1 MSRKT
6 TVFLLGV
13 TVFIAALTG
22 CNEKGKRD
30 SMEGKQMTV
39 QKEYFGKTPTG
50 EKVDLYTLTNRRG
63 MTVKITNYGGIVTSI
78 LVPDKEGNVADVVL
92 GFNTL
97 EEYLKGHPYFG
108 ALIGRYANRIAGASF
123 TVEGKEYKLAAN
135 NGGNHLHGGLVGF
148 DKRVWPAEEIRQD
161 NEVGVKLSYFSKD
174 MEEGYPGNLQV
185 TVAYTLTD
193 SNELKITYEAEVDKP
208 CPVNLT
214 HHGYF
219 NLKGEG
225 SGDILDHLL
234 TIEAGRFT
242 PVDDELIPTG
252 EIKSVKGTPMDFTS
266 PTAIGA
272 RIEAVKGGYDHNYV
286 LNNRDGARQP
296 AASAHEPT
304 SGRLLEVFTSEPG
317 LQFYSGNF
325 LDGTLRGKS
334 ARPYNKHHG
343 FCLETQHFPDS
354 PHHPNF
360 PSVIL
365 KPGETYRSETIYKF
379 SSR

>member
-6 TVFLLGV
+6 IVFLLGL
-13 TVFIAALTG
+13 TIFIAALTG
-22 CNEKGKRD
+22 CNENGKRN
-30 SMEGKQMTV
+30 SMESKKMTV
-39 QKEYFGKTPTG
+39 HKEYFGKTPAG

-78 LVPDKEGNVADVVL
+78 LVADKKGNAADVVL

-108 ALIGRYANRIAGASF
+108 ALIGRCANRIAGASF
-123 TVEGKEYKLAAN
+123 TLEGKEYKLAAN
-135 NGGNHLHGGLVGF
+135 NGDNHLHGGLQGF
-148 DKRVWPAEEIRQD
+148 DKRVWPAEEIRQN
-161 NEVGVKLSYFSKD
+161 NEVGVKLTYFSKD

-185 TVAYTLTD
+185 TVIYSLTD
-193 SNELKITYEAEVDKP
+193 SNELKITYEAEADKP

-234 TIEAGRFT
+234 TIKAGRFT
-242 PVDDELIPTG
+242 PVDDGLIPTG
-252 EIKSVKGTPMDFTS
+252 EIESVKGTAMDFTS

-286 LNNRDGARQP
+286 LNNWDGSMQP
-296 AASAHEPT
+296 AASAYEPT
-304 SGRLLEVFTSEPG
+304 SGRLMEVFTGEPG

-325 LDGTLRGKS
+325 LDGTLKGKS
-334 ARPYNKHHG
+334 AKPYNKHQG

-365 KPGETYRSETIYKF
+365 KPGETYRSKTTYKF